1 MHNIN
6 KRYHS
11 NLVQVFFIPLDYITM
26 VFALWNFAMVGL
38 VSIFWKGPLWLQQC
52 YLTIMSSLMAFSLT
66 GLEQWTTWILLGLLA
81 IWGKILLYIIA
92 VHILMLA

>member
-1 MHNIN
+1 M
-6 KRYHS
+6 
-11 NLVQVFFIPLDYITM
+11 IPLDYITM

-38 VSIFWKGPLWLQQC
+38 VSIFWKGPLWLQQT

-81 IWGKILLYIIA
+81 IWGKNINQ
-92 VHILMLA
+92 VHKNQKLSVEPF

>member
-1 MHNIN
+1 
-6 KRYHS
+6 
-11 NLVQVFFIPLDYITM
+11 
-26 VFALWNFAMVGL
+26 MVGL

-81 IWGKILLYIIA
+81 IWGKKTEKTHRLL
-92 VHILMLA
+92 LMH